1 VSIEGLSRRY
11 LMPLIKLC
19 DENSTV
25 DNIGFLATYQAFLD
39 NGVMYEQLPVSHKA
53 LTVTSSL
60 EYDLGVQA
68 IENNF
73 NGTLR
78 FLLSPIK
85 KLHGHHQQDMDV
97 NQEDTIMD
105 DGQWPYG
112 RSTDAVLSD
121 VQYVLKSILA
131 VLTKAGS
138 DENPEL
144 ASAFQQDNDLVHDLL
159 QSVLNIFA
167 SGDKYNIDCLQVA
180 GMVIVAAVNALG
192 DSSLVLDLLT
202 AWFLEGNQQPSEIA
216 TEYAQKFNLEFPAS
230 LRSTDGWNSPESPM
244 LMIIRG
250 MVSNTSLQA
259 SLMPVH
265 ISEQVDTKQCW

>member
-1 VSIEGLSRRY
+1 
-11 LMPLIKLC
+11 MPLIKLC
-19 DENSTV
+19 DENATM
-25 DNIGFLATYQAFLD
+25 DNSGFLATYQAFLD
-39 NGVMYEQLPVSHKA
+39 NGAIYEQLPVSHKA

-60 EYDLGVQA
+60 EYELGVQA

-73 NGTLR
+73 NATLR

-85 KLHGHHQQDMDV
+85 KLQGYHQQGTEAH
-97 NQEDTIMD
+97 QEDTIMD
-105 DGQWPYG
+105 DGQWPHG
-112 RSTDAVLSD
+112 RSTDAILSD

-138 DENPEL
+138 DENSEL
-144 ASAFQQDNDLVHDLL
+144 AAALQQDSNLVHDLL
-159 QSVLNIFA
+159 QSVLDIFG

-180 GMVIVAAVNALG
+180 GMVIVAAVNTLG
-192 DSSLVLDLLT
+192 DSTLVLDLLT

-216 TEYAQKFNLEFPAS
+216 IEYTQKFNLDFPTS
-230 LRSTDGWNSPESPM
+230 LRSIDGWNSPESPM

-259 SLMPVH
+259 SLMPIY